1 LRSPNGWQIVR
12 FSSAWLVVLSSL
24 LVACVDDRVVPPPA
38 ATLVVLETASG
49 EITIAVDEQ
58 RAPRSAGSFLDY
70 VDSGLYNGAGFYR
83 VVNPENDNGSPVIS
97 VIQGGVLD
105 GERHLPAV
113 PLETT
118 KDTGI
123 QHEDG
128 VISLARGAPDS
139 GSGAAFF
146 ICIGAQ
152 PSLDFGGQRNPDG
165 LGFAAFGR
173 VVQGMDV
180 VHVIHQLSAHGVSD
194 SPYTAGQI
202 LDEPVMID
210 RAYRKTP

>member
-1 LRSPNGWQIVR
+1 MISVAAFVI
-12 FSSAWLVVLSSL
+12 VLSSIL
-24 LVACVDDRVVPPPA
+24 AGCADEIVSRPA
-38 ATLVVLETASG
+38 TAGIVVLETSLG
-49 EITIAVDEQ
+49 EITVAVDEE
-58 RAPRSAGSFLDY
+58 RAPRSAGSFLAY
-70 VDSGLYNGAGFYR
+70 VDNGLYDGAGFYR
-83 VVNPENDNGSPVIS
+83 TVNPANDNGSPIIS

-105 GERHLPAV
+105 GEERLEPV

-118 KDTGI
+118 QATGI

-152 PSLDFGGQRNPDG
+152 PGLDFGGQRNPDG

-180 VHVIHQLSAHGVSD
+180 VHAIHRQSAQGPSD
-194 SPYTAGQI
+194 SPYTEGQM
-202 LDEPVMID
+202 LDEPVMIA
-210 RAYRKTP
+210 RAYRKVL

>member
-1 LRSPNGWQIVR
+1 MRSLAAFLI
-12 FSSAWLVVLSSL
+12 VLSSFL
-24 LVACVDDRVVPPPA
+24 AGCADGIVSQPA
-38 ATLVVLETASG
+38 AAKFVVLETSLG
-49 EITIAVDEQ
+49 DITVTVDEQ
-58 RAPRSAGSFLDY
+58 RAPRSAGSFLAY
-70 VDSGLYNGAGFYR
+70 VDNGFYDGAGFYR
-83 VVNPENDNGSPVIS
+83 TVNPANDNGSPIIS

-105 GERHLPAV
+105 GEERLESV

-118 KDTGI
+118 ESTGI

-152 PSLDFGGQRNPDG
+152 PELDFGGQRNPDG

-173 VVQGMDV
+173 VVQGMEV
-180 VHVIHQLSAHGVSD
+180 VHAIHRQSAQGESD
-194 SPYTAGQI
+194 SPYTEGQI
-202 LDEPVMID
+202 LDEPVLIT
-210 RAYRKTP
+210 RAYRKVL